1 MKNKLHHRFI
11 IASLVALVFGSF
23 VSCTPVKEEGISLA
37 SFTENYVEVA
47 IHLKKTLTGG
57 HILSA
62 TFTPPEGYHLY
73 SKDIPITG
81 TDGLGRPTLLELTSD
96 SLMKSG
102 GTLSESVQA
111 EVPDFGPEELLV
123 YPVGAV
129 TLSLPVNLPPGN
141 DWVEDELSVTFM
153 ACSASL
159 CKPPVVGK
167 IVPVQV
173 PGAEAFAQK

>member
-1 MKNKLHHRFI
+1 M
-11 IASLVALVFGSF
+11 
-23 VSCTPVKEEGISLA
+23 
-37 SFTENYVEVA
+37 
-47 IHLKKTLTGG
+47 
-57 HILSA
+57 
-62 TFTPPEGYHLY
+62 Y

-102 GTLSESVQA
+102 GTLSESVNA

-141 DWVEDELSVTFM
+141 DWVEDELSITFM

-167 IVPVQV
+167 IVPVRV